1 MASVILTCVTGAIT
15 AATAARSAEPLRA
28 TASRQACA
36 NTLQALRDT
45 AEQLA
50 RQGHFTLAFALEEG
64 TDRLGAQAFGNA
76 AAVPAS
82 KTDRED
88 LAARAAIATRAVAQ
102 VRQATALHRLVE
114 ASRAVDEGL
123 KAEAS
128 RPELIAAQGRL
139 QKDITEADGH
149 HANADKMRQ
158 HGAKGV
164 IHALTALEM
173 GLKLCADHPKLL
185 ALRKEMQ
192 SAFEERTAP
201 PVTQAFL
208 KAAGSEVSAKA
219 MEDGRRLYTNRCT
232 ECHDLELLDS
242 RSVNAWRD
250 VVGTMARRAKIDGGQ
265 QARIVEYL
273 AAAQRGLDAGL

>member
-1 MASVILTCVTGAIT
+1 
-15 AATAARSAEPLRA
+15 
-28 TASRQACA
+28 
-36 NTLQALRDT
+36 
-45 AEQLA
+45 
-50 RQGHFTLAFALEEG
+50 
-64 TDRLGAQAFGNA
+64 
-76 AAVPAS
+76 
-82 KTDRED
+82 
-88 LAARAAIATRAVAQ
+88 
-102 VRQATALHRLVE
+102 
-114 ASRAVDEGL
+114 
-123 KAEAS
+123 
-128 RPELIAAQGRL
+128 
-139 QKDITEADGH
+139 
-149 HANADKMRQ
+149 
-158 HGAKGV
+158 
-164 IHALTALEM
+164 
-173 GLKLCADHPKLL
+173 
-185 ALRKEMQ
+185 MQ